1 MIGPESKAG
10 LYAGWFFFGPNQ
22 FIGFR
27 PQWARCSCAQEVLGP
42 KSFGLSRSERLALTT
57 NAAKAA
63 NGRVVPEMP
72 VVGPQMAANGSP
84 WQVLR
89 PVVGCQFPVAS
100 CRLPHH
106 SPLTTD
112 HSPLTTHQLVVLCQL
127 PHDSRL
133 TTHQSVLRCQLSV
146 ATPLTSLAASC
157 TLFVV
162 SPLAGQLSVA
172 TPLTTHRSGCQL
184 PCPRRS

>member
-1 MIGPESKAG
+1 MWRRPRADFLSSFAPRRNVCSRSAGRLFRAAIAGPFHTHAHQ
-10 LYAGWFFFGPNQ
+10 P
-22 FIGFR
+22 
-27 PQWARCSCAQEVLGP
+27 RCSAAVQP
-42 KSFGLSRSERLALTT
+42 STTMSKQPSFLIPHSSSLNRP
-57 NAAKAA
+57 
-63 NGRVVPEMP
+63 VVPETP
-72 VVGPQMAANGSP
+72 VIGPQMAANGSP

-146 ATPLTSLAASC
+146 ATPLTS
-157 TLFVV
+157 
-162 SPLAGQLSVA
+162 
-172 TPLTTHRSGCQL
+172 HH
-184 PCPRRS
+184 